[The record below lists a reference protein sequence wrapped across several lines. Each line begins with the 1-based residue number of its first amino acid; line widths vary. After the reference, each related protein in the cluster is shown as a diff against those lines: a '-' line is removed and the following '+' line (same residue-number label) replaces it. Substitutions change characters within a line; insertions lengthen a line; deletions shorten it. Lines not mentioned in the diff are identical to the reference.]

1 MKKLLYLGFV
11 LCAGVALADETPPIE
26 LKHKSSF
33 NMRADERNPFWPIGW
48 KPAPK
53 LAKNEH
59 GAGDSSF
66 SIRRFDN
73 CSRSEKSLHHHQ
85 WQDNGRRSAVRIA
98 DRQYRSSDHGQ
109 GYRRRPRGSCSRRAG
124 NRRCVAPEI
133 ISSDAVF
140 KVAFSPTGTPNIW
153 LVDKTL

>member
-26 LKHKSSF
+26 VKHKSSF

-59 GAGDSSF
+59 GPAIPPSAFVVSTIVLDPKNRYT
-66 SIRRFDN
+66 II
-73 CSRSEKSLHHHQ
+73 
-85 WQDNGRRSAVRIA
+85 NGRIMGEGQQFGLQIGTTVHQITVKHVEDGHVVLVRGEQEIVVA
-98 DRQYRSSDHGQ
+98 L
-109 GYRRRPRGSCSRRAG
+109 RR
-124 NRRCVAPEI
+124 
-133 ISSDAVF
+133 
-140 KVAFSPTGTPNIW
+140 K
-153 LVDKTL
+153 